1 MIKEETSNDI
11 SVYEFI
17 SEQDITGQ
25 FARSELSKKSKFPF
39 GLTITFS
46 MLSVYE

>member
-1 MIKEETSNDI
+1 MIIKETFNNI
-11 SVYEFI
+11 SEYEFV

-25 FARSELSKKSKFPF
+25 FARSELLKKYKFPF

-46 MLSVYE
+46 LLSEYE